1 MVRFDAPA
9 QALAT
14 ALQTAARA
22 AGSERTGPPALTGVL
37 LDATPGDPLRLTA
50 TDTAIAIRAE
60 LACDVK
66 EAGRALVPAA
76 LLTDLVQ
83 RIPARETVSVAI
95 DQQAEIAWGRSRF
108 QLPTLNGAEFPALEF
123 AGEQTVKIAGAALRD
138 LVRSVAHA
146 TASRDDGRIFTT
158 GIYLQAG
165 SDGLIATATDNHR
178 LAWGKAACT
187 ASSEAQA
194 LLPAR
199 ALEDAVRTLPDDEIG
214 VAFSGD
220 QVCLRT
226 GGVDV
231 ALRVLQATFPDA
243 RRVIDVPEVATAE
256 CDAQEALAAFERL
269 AVLSNKEPRVNLRFE
284 DDGAMVLSLANDVGQ
299 GLETLATDATG
310 NPPELHLG
318 PRYVVDALKALGQG
332 KVRFLITGQESPMR
346 IVRAGSD
353 DLCMVVMPLRR
364 QPSASAA

>member
-1 MVRFDAPA
+1 MMRFDAPA

-14 ALQTAARA
+14 ALQTVARA
-22 AGSERTGPPALTGVL
+22 AGNERTGTPALTGVL
-37 LDATPGDPLRLTA
+37 LDANPGDPLRLMA
-50 TDTAIAIRAE
+50 TDTAIGIRAE

-66 EAGRALVPAA
+66 EAGRVLVPAE

-83 RIPARETVSVAI
+83 RVPAKETVRVAV

-108 QLPTLNGAEFPALEF
+108 QIPTLNAAEFPPLNF
-123 AGEQTVKIAGAALRD
+123 TGEQTVKVTGAALRD

-146 TASRDDGRIFTT
+146 TATRDDGRIFTI
-158 GIYLQAG
+158 GIYLEAG
-165 SDGLIATATDNHR
+165 EDGLIATATDNHR
-178 LAWGKAACT
+178 LAWGKAACSA
-187 ASSEAQA
+187 ASEVHA

-214 VAFSGD
+214 VSFGSD

-231 ALRVLQATFPDA
+231 ALRVLNAPFPDA
-243 RRVIDVPEVATAE
+243 RRVLDIPEVATAE
-256 CDAQEALAAFERL
+256 CDQQQALAAFERL
-269 AVLSNKEPRVNLRFE
+269 ALLKDKAPRVHLRF
-284 DDGAMVLSLANDVGQ
+284 DDGAMVLSLANDMGQ

-318 PRYVVDALKALGQG
+318 PGYVVDALKALGQG
-332 KVRFLITGQESPMR
+332 RVRFLITGAESPMR
-346 IVRAGSD
+346 IVRVGSD
-353 DLCMVVMPLRR
+353 DLYTVVMPLR
-364 QPSASAA
+364 QEPNANAA